1 MKMVVMELKMPESN
15 LRRFEELRKLLGYKT
30 DAQVL
35 NCTLTILDWVLN
47 QENGKIV
54 AAVDVDGQKY
64 SALVIPTSDQVK
76 GANSP
81 NFFN

>member
-35 NCTLTILDWVLN
+35 NCALTILDWVLN

-64 SALVIPTSDQVK
+64 RALVIPTSDQVK